1 MAARTMSDPRGQLYA
16 IERTLRLR
24 GSKPGARPGTRE
36 PPALK
41 RQRAD
46 ADAPIDLRYP
56 AHPGDAVIPP
66 EPVPAAAGL
75 GFAAGLGAAPAAT
88 AFDLVATALSDGS
101 TAFQVE
107 SFDAPAPPAK
117 PAGCCEACAGRTRAL
132 GDEEDVQEAPAESP
146 PDSPE
151 EQVQERAEE
160 PPAEYVFPESAG
172 LGLDDDPETRRFNE
186 DLKAILS
193 GQRSHP
199 SVEPR
204 QLPVPPPGDEPA
216 DMPSAAAPA
225 AAFGHD
231 IFDRLGA
238 SMARATTFDLG
249 SMAIERSLDEFDR
262 RMAAEE
268 RNPRSDPS
276 PDRAIPAAL
285 SLSDLEFAEDLSLIM
300 GSAGPAAEPAAD
312 PADGSAG

>member
-1 MAARTMSDPRGQLYA
+1 MADPRGQLYA
-16 IERTLRLR
+16 IERTLRRR
-24 GSKPGARPGTRE
+24 GSKPGVKPGARE
-36 PPALK
+36 QPAPK

-46 ADAPIDLRYP
+46 TDAPIDLRYP
-56 AHPGDAVIPP
+56 AHPGDAVMPP
-66 EPVPAAAGL
+66 EPAPPAAGL
-75 GFAAGLGAAPAAT
+75 GFAAGLGAAPTPT

-107 SFDAPAPPAK
+107 AFDAPARPAK
-117 PAGCCEACAGRTRAL
+117 PAGCCDACAGRTRAL
-132 GDEEDVQEAPAESP
+132 ADEEEVREEPAEAP
-146 PDSPE
+146 PDPPE
-151 EQVQERAEE
+151 ERAEERVEE

-172 LGLDDDPETRRFNE
+172 LGLDEDPETRRFNE

-204 QLPVPPPGDEPA
+204 PVPVPPPGDEPA
-216 DMPSAAAPA
+216 DARPVAAPA
-225 AAFGHD
+225 AAFGHE

-268 RNPRSDPS
+268 RS
-276 PDRAIPAAL
+276 PGPPAAAL
-285 SLSDLEFAEDLSLIM
+285 SVSDLDFAEDLSLIM
-300 GSAGPAAEPAAD
+300 GSAGSPAETETAEDAA
-312 PADGSAG
+312 G